1 MAHLKT
7 NPAKRPPHISSK
19 HTQTHTHTH
28 ISIQQCD
35 PHREVVFHF
44 NPMSSCPTEVMAP
57 SQVSPIFSPS
67 RLESL
72 QMLLLPIEVS
82 FFTFLC

>member
-7 NPAKRPPHISSK
+7 NPAKRPPHFF
-19 HTQTHTHTH
+19 QTHTDTHTH

-57 SQVSPIFSPS
+57 SQVSPIVFPISC
-67 RLESL
+67 LESL
-72 QMLLLPIEVS
+72 QMLLLPIEVY